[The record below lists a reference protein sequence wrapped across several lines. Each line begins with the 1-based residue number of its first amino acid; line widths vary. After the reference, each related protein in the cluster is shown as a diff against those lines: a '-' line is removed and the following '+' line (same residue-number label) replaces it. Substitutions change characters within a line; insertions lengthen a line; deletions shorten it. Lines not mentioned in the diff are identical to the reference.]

1 MKKNALKIGTLIRD
15 HDKIGVVTK
24 VIEVG
29 QLNAKVPIISWRAN
43 YEITYTDGT
52 TLLVS
57 CKALDAMIHNGVVE
71 IYYPPAGF
79 SLPLLNTSSYEMELQ
94 TISIDKNISKSQA
107 VLYYLFIDEQLLC
120 AWWDYL
126 DAWEKIKD
134 DELSE
139 STEFRKKVMETM
151 KVVEYWEN
159 ILDQLKQIIT
169 YEDIEDYIREHPE
182 IKKSYLFMR

>member
-57 CKALDAMIHNGVVE
+57 CKALDAMIVNGVVE
-71 IYYPPAGF
+71 VYDPATLLPP
-79 SLPLLNTSSYEMELQ
+79 SLVHSG
-94 TISIDKNISKSQA
+94 
-107 VLYYLFIDEQLLC
+107 
-120 AWWDYL
+120 
-126 DAWEKIKD
+126 
-134 DELSE
+134 
-139 STEFRKKVMETM
+139 STGEVQDLGT
-151 KVVEYWEN
+151 
-159 ILDQLKQIIT
+159 
-169 YEDIEDYIREHPE
+169 
-182 IKKSYLFMR
+182 